1 MDEVSFSPRDV
12 YELVENDKGE
22 VMVLIYAKDPAPH
35 NSTFYLDIQ
44 NGGLKLNRTK
54 EDTLLI
60 AGLKPTA
67 INKLKTLKRLYV
79 CELKYTEDKND
90 ENEIVYAYSASLQKN
105 VKMEEK
111 APKKEKSTAEKA
123 KAAREKVLNKSV
135 KK

>member
-1 MDEVSFSPRDV
+1 MLCIVK
-12 YELVENDKGE
+12 NKNA
-22 VMVLIYAKDPAPH
+22 IYVNTAKKIA
-35 NSTFYLDIQ
+35 NYYL
-44 NGGLKLNRTK
+44 NTK
-54 EDTLLI
+54 EETYNRAHNMIPLFII
-60 AGLKPTA
+60 A
-67 INKLKTLKRLYV
+67 N
-79 CELKYTEDKND
+79 